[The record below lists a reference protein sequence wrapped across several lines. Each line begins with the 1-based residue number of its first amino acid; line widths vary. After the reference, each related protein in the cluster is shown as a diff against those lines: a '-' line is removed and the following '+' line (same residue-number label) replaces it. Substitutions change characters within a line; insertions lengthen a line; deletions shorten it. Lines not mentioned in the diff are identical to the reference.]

1 MLAAYGFT
9 KEHVAAS
16 ALRLLDKRKDADK
29 LDADFDQEI
38 VGSGFAGHK
47 GHS

>member
-1 MLAAYGFT
+1 VLAYFGFT

-16 ALRLLDKRKDADK
+16 ALRLLDKTKDADK
-29 LDADFDQEI
+29 LDADFHQEI

>member
-1 MLAAYGFT
+1 MLAHYGFT
-9 KEHVAAS
+9 KEHVAAE
-16 ALRLLDKRKDADK
+16 ALRLLDKNKEADA
-29 LDADFDQEI
+29 LDADFQQEI